1 MKWVVVKG
9 YMEILQ
15 FLNKIK
21 LFLEIRDSAN
31 IGQAEFCL

>member
-21 LFLEIRDSAN
+21 LSLEIRDSAD
-31 IGQAEFCL
+31 IDQVEFCL